1 MRTNIDIDVKLK
13 PMVDA
18 LKEIL
23 VTDNLAYIVRLAI
36 VNLYQ
41 KNLHQN
47 IDTSILSDIGSIPTV
62 NLPGMNE
69 RVVKTQMER
78 WQLTAEEY
86 SAIVQKTINDFAA
99 SGGQMKNPEN
109 VIWKACSR
117 YAHERDIQ
125 KKAAAA
131 QTATPSDGSAEQ
143 PKVKPDGSLEN
154 IYDLQ
159 ERLG

>member
-47 IDTSILSDIGSIPTV
+47 IDTSILSDIGSIPAV

-78 WQLTAEEY
+78 WQLSAEEY

-131 QTATPSDGSAEQ
+131 QTATPSDGSAEP

>member
-47 IDTSILSDIGSIPTV
+47 IDTSILSDISSIPTV

-78 WQLTAEEY
+78 WQLSAEEY

>member
-18 LKEIL
+18 LKETL

-36 VNLYQ
+36 VHLYQ

-47 IDTSILSDIGSIPTV
+47 IDTSILTDGASIPSV

-69 RVVKTQMER
+69 RIVKTQMER

-86 SAIVQKTINDFAA
+86 SAIVQKLINDFAA
-99 SGGQMKNPEN
+99 SGGTMKNPEN
-109 VIWKACSR
+109 LIWKACSR
-117 YAHERDIQ
+117 YVYQRDTQ

-131 QTATPSDGSAEQ
+131 AQTTPSADGSGE
-143 PKVKPDGSLEN
+143 S
-154 IYDLQ
+154 IYELQ
-159 ERLG
+159 DRLG